1 MVLISLTSPL
11 RNVDMRYDR
20 WPLRC
25 QTYARFSSDADIVR
39 LTNARIII
47 IIMVIFQAY
56 KHHTAHR
63 SHHKLDDPTC
73 DLPQQANS
81 LCHVQG
87 EPTAAVALLYMAL

>member
-11 RNVDMRYDR
+11 RNVDMTGGHCD
-20 WPLRC
+20 
-25 QTYARFSSDADIVR
+25 ARP
-39 LTNARIII
+39 
-47 IIMVIFQAY
+47 MVSFQAY
-56 KHHTAHR
+56 KRDTAHR
-63 SHHKLDDPTC
+63 SDHKLDDPTC